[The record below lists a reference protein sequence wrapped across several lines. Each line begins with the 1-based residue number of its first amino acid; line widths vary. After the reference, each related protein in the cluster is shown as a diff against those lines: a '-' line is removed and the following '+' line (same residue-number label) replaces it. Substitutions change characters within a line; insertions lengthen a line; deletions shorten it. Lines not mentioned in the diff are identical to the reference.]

1 MLSDYEDADN
11 MFKII
16 KIEVRDVYG
25 RQKIYPICENAK
37 RFARIAG
44 TTTLTFATLKL
55 IEELGYT
62 WEIHDNEISYLKQI
76 LKA

>member
-25 RQKIYPICENAK
+25 RQKIYPICENDK
-37 RFARIAG
+37 RFDHIEG
-44 TTTLTFATLKL
+44 TTTLTFATIKL

-62 WEIHDNEISYLKQI
+62 WEIHDNEI
-76 LKA
+76 

>member
-1 MLSDYEDADN
+1 MSLSDHEDADN

-16 KIEVRDVYG
+16 KVEVRDVYG
-25 RQKIYPICENAK
+25 RQKVYPICENAK

-44 TTTLTFATLKL
+44 TTTLTFGTLKL

-62 WEIHDNEISYLKQI
+62 WEIHDRRVDFLKKV
-76 LKA
+76 LT